1 MTGPAQATGPAETAD
16 HADKRVHTW
25 LSTVLAVVVVL
36 LGLGPL
42 TAAPAAARAIPG
54 PAAYPEYWFA
64 RWNVDH
70 VWAGGVQ
77 GGGITVAVLDTGVQ
91 AQIGGLR
98 GSVLPGTDF
107 TGLGGNGQQD
117 RADAAFSHGTAMASI
132 ITGHSGDVVGVAP
145 QARILPVALPL
156 EETHRSQASS
166 HAIAQ
171 AIDYAADHG
180 AKIISMSFGGIRRQG
195 RDALSCPAETQQAV
209 LRALRKGAVLLA
221 AAGNSGAKGSP
232 VEEPSVCLGVLSV
245 GAVDRHD
252 QVAAFSS
259 RHRYLDVVAPG
270 VNIVSLNRTNLLYV
284 GSGTSQAT
292 ALTAGVLAL
301 LWSAHPND
309 TNRQVTTR
317 LFAGVRDAGAPGHDS
332 AYGYGIIDAGRS
344 LRVRPLPAAANP
356 VFDVVEPYL
365 HSAARPARITAPK
378 RAAAIAPVAVAVRR
392 PAPPSTAGAFLGIG
406 VAAVGFILTTT
417 TALLLVR
424 RRRKRRRQWSSTV
437 AYSHTFCVS
446 GNSSCIDS

>member
-1 MTGPAQATGPAETAD
+1 MIGTAEATSPAEIAE
-16 HADKRVHTW
+16 HADKRGHTW
-25 LSTVLAVVVVL
+25 RSAILAVVVVL
-36 LGLGPL
+36 LGFGPM
-42 TAAPAAARAIPG
+42 TAAPAAARGVPG

-64 RWNVDH
+64 RWNVEH

-98 GSVLPGTDF
+98 GSVLPGTDL

-132 ITGHSGDVVGVAP
+132 ITGHSDDVVGIAP
-145 QARILPVALPL
+145 RARILPVALPL
-156 EETHRSQASS
+156 EETHRSQAST

-180 AKIISMSFGGIRRQG
+180 AKIISMSFGGIRQQG
-195 RDALSCPAETQQAV
+195 HDALACPAETQQAV

-232 VEEPSVCLGVLSV
+232 VAEPSVCLGVLSV
-245 GAVDRHD
+245 GAVNRHD
-252 QVAAFSS
+252 HVAPFSS

-270 VNIVSLNRTNLLYV
+270 VDIVSLNRTNQLYV

-301 LWSAHPND
+301 LWSAHPHD
-309 TNRQVTTR
+309 SNRQVTTR

-332 AYGYGIIDAGRS
+332 DYGYGIIDAGRS
-344 LRVRPLPAAANP
+344 LRVRPVSGAANP
-356 VFDVVEPYL
+356 VFDAVEPYL
-365 HSAARPARITAPK
+365 SSARRPARITAPK
-378 RAAAIAPVAVAVRR
+378 PATGIAPPVAVAVRR
-392 PAPPSTAGAFLGIG
+392 PTPPPTRRAFAGIG
-406 VAAVGFILTTT
+406 VAAAGLILTTA
-417 TALLLVR
+417 ALLLLR
-424 RRRKRRRQWSSTV
+424 RRRKEQAGMV
-437 AYSHTFCVS
+437 EHS
-446 GNSSCIDS
+446 GLIA